1 VNLIKRKPDRR
12 GSVVSLES
20 NIDYPIVELCL
31 IHDPNGLFGIAT
43 APESDVTVAL
53 GFMFI
58 VTGDLAFQNLTK
70 VKKGIPEL

>member
-1 VNLIKRKPDRR
+1 MNLIKRKPDRR

-31 IHDPNGLFGIAT
+31 VHGPYRLFGIPT
-43 APESDVTVAL
+43 APENDVTVAL

-58 VTGDLAFQNLTK
+58 VTGDLAF
-70 VKKGIPEL
+70 